1 MDDGHIW
8 LELIIIILL
17 VLGNAVCSLAEIA
30 IVGARK
36 TKLQELIDEGN
47 KSAVYALR
55 LAEEKEELFATIQ
68 VGITTISIITGMFS
82 GASLAG
88 PLASEMEKVPL
99 LAPYAR
105 EISMVTVMVLVT
117 YFSLIIG
124 ELAPK
129 WIAIAVPE
137 KAACVI
143 ARPMIIM
150 ATVCRPL
157 VWFST
162 WSTKIVVGFLGVKM
176 GGEQPVSEEEIKV
189 LLQQG
194 ARLGTFDKEEP
205 EIIDNVFE
213 LNDRTASDC
222 MTARPQLDWLD
233 LEDEEKK
240 IWADMMESSHFRLPV
255 GKGSLDDFKGL
266 ADVSEI
272 LIDQHKH
279 PGKPLK
285 ASIMDTIHQ
294 PLFIPETLILTKLLQ
309 LFRTRGVHE
318 AIVIDEYG
326 TLSGLVTLHDV
337 LEEIVGDMPGDKED
351 EEKKIW
357 ADMMESSHFRLP
369 VGKGSLDDFKGL
381 ADVSE
386 ILIDQHKHPGKPL
399 KASIMD
405 TIHQPL
411 FIPETLI
418 LTKLL
423 QLFRTRGVH
432 EAIVIDEYGTLSGL
446 VTLHDVL
453 EEIVGDMPGD
463 KEDILEEQ
471 NKFIRRGEHAW
482 LVEGL
487 CSIDDFREH
496 FHIEGELPGEKE
508 AYYKTLGGFLTY
520 LLGYIPKETEKVTY
534 GRFTFEIVDCDNRR
548 IDKVLVTEGT
558 ASAKE

>member
-8 LELIIIILL
+8 VELLIIILL

-47 KSAVYALR
+47 KSAIYALR

-88 PLASEMEKVPL
+88 PLGNELAKIPL
-99 LAPYAR
+99 LAPYAQG
-105 EISMVTVMVLVT
+105 ISMVTVMVLVT

-129 WIAIAVPE
+129 WIAIAIPE
-137 KAACVI
+137 KAACMV
-143 ARPMIIM
+143 ARPMIM
-150 ATVCRPL
+150 LATICKPL

-162 WSTKIVVGFLGVKM
+162 ESTKVVVGWLGVKM

-194 ARLGTFDKEEP
+194 AKLGTFDKEEP

-222 MTARPQLDWLD
+222 MTARPQLTWLD
-233 LEDEEKK
+233 LEDSEEK
-240 IWADMMESSHFRLPV
+240 IWTDMMESSHFRLPV
-255 GKGSLDDFKGL
+255 GSGSLDDFKGL
-266 ADVSEI
+266 ADLSEV
-272 LIDQHKH
+272 LMDQHKH
-279 PGKPLK
+279 PGKSVK
-285 ASIMDTIHQ
+285 ASIMDTIHL
-294 PLFIPETLILTKLLQ
+294 PLYIPETLILTKLLQ
-309 LFRTRGVHE
+309 
-318 AIVIDEYG
+318 
-326 TLSGLVTLHDV
+326 
-337 LEEIVGDMPGDKED
+337 M
-351 EEKKIW
+351 
-357 ADMMESSHFRLP
+357 
-369 VGKGSLDDFKGL
+369 
-381 ADVSE
+381 
-386 ILIDQHKHPGKPL
+386 
-399 KASIMD
+399 
-405 TIHQPL
+405 
-411 FIPETLI
+411 
-418 LTKLL
+418 
-423 QLFRTRGVH
+423 FRTRGVH

-471 NKFIRRGEHAW
+471 NKFIRRSEHSW

-487 CSIDDFREH
+487 CSIDDFREY
-496 FHIEGELPGEKE
+496 FHIEEELPGEE
-508 AYYKTLGGFLTY
+508 AAYYKTLGGFITY
-520 LLGYIPKETEKVTY
+520 LLGYIPKETEKVEY
-534 GRFTFEIVDCDNRR
+534 GRFIFEVVDCDNRR
-548 IDKVLVTEGT
+548 VDKVLVTEGT
-558 ASAKE
+558 SSGKE

>member
-8 LELIIIILL
+8 VELVIIILL
-17 VLGNAVCSLAEIA
+17 VLANGVCSLAEIA

-88 PLASEMEKVPL
+88 PLGKELEKIPL
-99 LAPYAR
+99 LAPYAQG
-105 EISMVTVMVLVT
+105 ISMVTVMVLVT

-129 WIAIAVPE
+129 WIAIAIPE
-137 KAACVI
+137 KAACMV

-150 ATVCRPL
+150 ATICKPL

-162 WSTKIVVGFLGVKM
+162 ESTKMVVGFLGVKM

-194 ARLGTFDKEEP
+194 AKLGTFDKEEP

-222 MTARPQLDWLD
+222 MTARPQLTWID
-233 LEDEEKK
+233 LEDSEEK
-240 IWADMMESSHFRLPV
+240 IWTDMMESSHFRLPV
-255 GKGSLDDFKGL
+255 GSGSLDDFKGL
-266 ADVSEI
+266 ADLQEV
-272 LIDQHKH
+272 LLDQHKN
-279 PGKPLK
+279 PGKSVK
-285 ASIMDTIHQ
+285 ASIMDTIHL
-294 PLFIPETLILTKLLQ
+294 PLYIPETLTLIKLLQ
-309 LFRTRGVHE
+309 LFR
-318 AIVIDEYG
+318 
-326 TLSGLVTLHDV
+326 S
-337 LEEIVGDMPGDKED
+337 
-351 EEKKIW
+351 
-357 ADMMESSHFRLP
+357 
-369 VGKGSLDDFKGL
+369 
-381 ADVSE
+381 
-386 ILIDQHKHPGKPL
+386 
-399 KASIMD
+399 
-405 TIHQPL
+405 
-411 FIPETLI
+411 
-418 LTKLL
+418 
-423 QLFRTRGVH
+423 RGVH

-471 NKFIRRGEHAW
+471 NKFIRRSEHSW

-487 CSIDDFREH
+487 CSIDDFREY
-496 FHIEGELPGEKE
+496 FHIEEELPGEAE
-508 AYYKTLGGFLTY
+508 AYYKTLGGFITY
-520 LLGYIPKETEKVTY
+520 LLGYIPKETEKVQY
-534 GRFTFEIVDCDNRR
+534 DRFTFEVVDCDNRR
-548 IDKVLVTEGT
+548 VDKVLVTEGT
-558 ASAKE
+558 VSGKE

>member
-8 LELIIIILL
+8 VELVIIILL
-17 VLGNAVCSLAEIA
+17 VLANGVCSLAEIA

-88 PLASEMEKVPL
+88 PLGKELEKIPL
-99 LAPYAR
+99 LAPYAQG
-105 EISMVTVMVLVT
+105 ISMVTVMVLVT

-129 WIAIAVPE
+129 WIAIAIPE
-137 KAACVI
+137 KAACMV

-150 ATVCRPL
+150 ATICKPL

-162 WSTKIVVGFLGVKM
+162 ESTKMVVGFLGVKM

-194 ARLGTFDKEEP
+194 AKLGTFDKEEP

-222 MTARPQLDWLD
+222 MTARPQLTWID
-233 LEDEEKK
+233 LEDSEEK
-240 IWADMMESSHFRLPV
+240 IWTDMMESSHFRLPV
-255 GKGSLDDFKGL
+255 GSGSLDDFKGL
-266 ADVSEI
+266 ADLQEV
-272 LIDQHKH
+272 LLNQHKN
-279 PGKPLK
+279 PGKSVK
-285 ASIMDTIHQ
+285 ASIMDTIHL
-294 PLFIPETLILTKLLQ
+294 PLYIPETLTLIKLLQ
-309 LFRTRGVHE
+309 LFR
-318 AIVIDEYG
+318 
-326 TLSGLVTLHDV
+326 S
-337 LEEIVGDMPGDKED
+337 
-351 EEKKIW
+351 
-357 ADMMESSHFRLP
+357 
-369 VGKGSLDDFKGL
+369 
-381 ADVSE
+381 
-386 ILIDQHKHPGKPL
+386 
-399 KASIMD
+399 
-405 TIHQPL
+405 
-411 FIPETLI
+411 
-418 LTKLL
+418 
-423 QLFRTRGVH
+423 RGVH

-471 NKFIRRGEHAW
+471 NKFIRRSEHSW

-487 CSIDDFREH
+487 CSIDDFREY
-496 FHIEGELPGEKE
+496 FHIEEELPGEAE
-508 AYYKTLGGFLTY
+508 AYYKTLGGFITY
-520 LLGYIPKETEKVTY
+520 LLGYIPKETEKVQY
-534 GRFTFEIVDCDNRR
+534 DRFTFEVVDCDNRR
-548 IDKVLVTEGT
+548 VDKVLVTEGT
-558 ASAKE
+558 ASGKE

>member
-8 LELIIIILL
+8 LELVIIVLL

-88 PLASEMEKVPL
+88 PLGNELAKVPL
-99 LAPYAR
+99 LAPYAQG
-105 EISMVTVMVLVT
+105 ISMVTVMVLVT

-129 WIAIAVPE
+129 WIAIAIPE
-137 KAACVI
+137 KAACVV
-143 ARPMIIM
+143 ARPMIMM
-150 ATVCRPL
+150 ATICKPL

-162 WSTKIVVGFLGVKM
+162 ESTKVVVGLLGVKM

-194 ARLGTFDKEEP
+194 AKLGTFDKEEP

-222 MTARPQLDWLD
+222 MTARPQLTWLD

-240 IWADMMESSHFRLPV
+240 IWSDMMESSHFRLPV
-255 GKGSLDDFKGL
+255 GSGSLDDFKGL
-266 ADVSEI
+266 ADLSEV
-272 LIDQHKH
+272 LMDQHKH
-279 PGKPLK
+279 PGKSVK
-285 ASIMDTIHQ
+285 ASIMDTIHS
-294 PLFIPETLILTKLLQ
+294 PL
-309 LFRTRGVHE
+309 
-318 AIVIDEYG
+318 Y
-326 TLSGLVTLHDV
+326 
-337 LEEIVGDMPGDKED
+337 
-351 EEKKIW
+351 
-357 ADMMESSHFRLP
+357 
-369 VGKGSLDDFKGL
+369 
-381 ADVSE
+381 
-386 ILIDQHKHPGKPL
+386 
-399 KASIMD
+399 
-405 TIHQPL
+405 
-411 FIPETLI
+411 IPETLI

-471 NKFIRRGEHAW
+471 NKFVRRSDHSW

-487 CSIDDFREH
+487 CSIDDFREY
-496 FHIEGELPGEKE
+496 FHIEEELPGEAE
-508 AYYKTLGGFLTY
+508 AYYKTLGGFITY
-520 LLGYIPKETEKVTY
+520 LLGYIPKETEKVQY
-534 GRFTFEIVDCDNRR
+534 GRFTFEVMDCDNRR
-548 IDKVLVTEGT
+548 VDKVLVTEDPSSG
-558 ASAKE
+558 KE

>member
-88 PLASEMEKVPL
+88 PLASEMERVPL

-124 ELAPK
+124 ELVPK

-150 ATVCRPL
+150 ATACRPL

-240 IWADMMESSHFRLPV
+240 IWADMMETSHFRLPV

-294 PLFIPETLILTKLLQ
+294 PL
-309 LFRTRGVHE
+309 
-318 AIVIDEYG
+318 
-326 TLSGLVTLHDV
+326 
-337 LEEIVGDMPGDKED
+337 
-351 EEKKIW
+351 
-357 ADMMESSHFRLP
+357 SS
-369 VGKGSLDDFKGL
+369 
-381 ADVSE
+381 
-386 ILIDQHKHPGKPL
+386 
-399 KASIMD
+399 
-405 TIHQPL
+405 
-411 FIPETLI
+411 
-418 LTKLL
+418 
-423 QLFRTRGVH
+423 
-432 EAIVIDEYGTLSGL
+432 
-446 VTLHDVL
+446 
-453 EEIVGDMPGD
+453 
-463 KEDILEEQ
+463 
-471 NKFIRRGEHAW
+471 RRR
-482 LVEGL
+482 
-487 CSIDDFREH
+487 S
-496 FHIEGELPGEKE
+496 
-508 AYYKTLGGFLTY
+508 
-520 LLGYIPKETEKVTY
+520 
-534 GRFTFEIVDCDNRR
+534 
-548 IDKVLVTEGT
+548 
-558 ASAKE
+558 S

>member
-8 LELIIIILL
+8 VELLIIILL

-88 PLASEMEKVPL
+88 PLGNELAKIPV
-99 LAPYAR
+99 LAPYAQG
-105 EISMVTVMVLVT
+105 ISMVTVMVLVT

-129 WIAIAVPE
+129 WIAIAIPE
-137 KAACVI
+137 KAACMV
-143 ARPMIIM
+143 ARPMIMM
-150 ATVCRPL
+150 ATICKPL

-162 WSTKIVVGFLGVKM
+162 ESTKIVVGWLGVKM

-194 ARLGTFDKEEP
+194 AKLGTFDKEEP

-222 MTARPQLDWLD
+222 MTARPQLTWLD
-233 LEDEEKK
+233 LEDSEEK
-240 IWADMMESSHFRLPV
+240 IWNDMMESSHFRLPV
-255 GKGSLDDFKGL
+255 GSGSLDDFKGL
-266 ADVSEI
+266 ADLSEV
-272 LIDQHKH
+272 LMDQHKH
-279 PGKPLK
+279 PGKSVK
-285 ASIMDTIHQ
+285 ASIMDTIHL
-294 PLFIPETLILTKLLQ
+294 PLYIPETLILTKLLQ
-309 LFRTRGVHE
+309 
-318 AIVIDEYG
+318 
-326 TLSGLVTLHDV
+326 
-337 LEEIVGDMPGDKED
+337 M
-351 EEKKIW
+351 
-357 ADMMESSHFRLP
+357 
-369 VGKGSLDDFKGL
+369 
-381 ADVSE
+381 
-386 ILIDQHKHPGKPL
+386 
-399 KASIMD
+399 
-405 TIHQPL
+405 
-411 FIPETLI
+411 
-418 LTKLL
+418 
-423 QLFRTRGVH
+423 FRTRGVH

-471 NKFIRRGEHAW
+471 NKFIRRSEHSW

-487 CSIDDFREH
+487 CSIDDFREY
-496 FHIEGELPGEKE
+496 FHIEEELPGEE
-508 AYYKTLGGFLTY
+508 AAYYKTLGGFITY
-520 LLGYIPKETEKVTY
+520 LLGYIPKETEKVQY
-534 GRFTFEIVDCDNRR
+534 GRFTFEVVDCDNRR
-548 IDKVLVTEGT
+548 VDKVLVTEGT
-558 ASAKE
+558 TSGKE